1 MTATG
6 INQCIVSALN
16 KNDSLTKSSIVDL
29 INKIQPNVSSK
40 SITWQLHQLKA
51 QGLIHS
57 PSYGIYSLFQKEQPQ
72 FQVSPALTRCHN
84 KVMKELPYIQ
94 FCVWDNRWFNALMLH
109 QPLKYY
115 LVIEVE
121 KDAAEAVFNIMTTH
135 SNNVFLNPTEE
146 LYKRYISNFN
156 EAIIIKSLISEAPLQ
171 KQAGVTLATIEKL
184 LVDCLS
190 DIHLFAAQQDELEY
204 IYTNAFSKYNINI
217 NKLKRYA
224 RRRNQLK
231 KVNEILHKTWPK

>member
-1 MTATG
+1 
-6 INQCIVSALN
+6 
-16 KNDSLTKSSIVDL
+16 
-29 INKIQPNVSSK
+29 
-40 SITWQLHQLKA
+40 
-51 QGLIHS
+51 
-57 PSYGIYSLFQKEQPQ
+57 
-72 FQVSPALTRCHN
+72 
-84 KVMKELPYIQ
+84 
-94 FCVWDNRWFNALMLH
+94 MLH

-204 IYTNAFSKYNINI
+204 IYTNAFSKYKINI